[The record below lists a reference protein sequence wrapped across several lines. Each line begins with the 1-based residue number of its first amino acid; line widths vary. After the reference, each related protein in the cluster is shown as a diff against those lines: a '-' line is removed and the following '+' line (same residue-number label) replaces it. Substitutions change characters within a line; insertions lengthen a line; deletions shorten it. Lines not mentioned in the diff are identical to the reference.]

1 MKIVRTLSAS
11 LNLAK
16 PCGLTIG
23 NFDGMHLGHQ
33 AVLKR
38 LKEICEN
45 ENKFSCVL
53 TFDNNPSEV
62 LRPDHPKL
70 QLCSLSHKM
79 HLLEQ
84 AGIDI
89 LVLLT
94 FTKEFSEQSADVFL
108 QKLHTLLSFSDL
120 VLGYD
125 AALGHNRE
133 GDRARVGL
141 LAQSLGFNLEYI
153 EQLYFQNIALSSS
166 AVRNLI
172 LNGEIV
178 QAEKLLGR
186 KYSLCGYAIQCEV
199 QTNATILTLDLS
211 GLCLPPAGRYAVN
224 LLYNKKI
231 FRAEIHLLAALK
243 HTKVVIAGKH
253 PEIENKY
260 IELIFLV

>member
-33 AVLKR
+33 AVLRR

-62 LRPDHPKL
+62 LRPDHPKR

-94 FTKEFSEQSADVFL
+94 FTKEFSEQSVDVFL

-172 LNGEIV
+172 LSGEIA

-186 KYSLCGYAIQCEV
+186 KYSIYIPVMLCDV
-199 QTNATILTLDLS
+199 QANATILTLDLS
-211 GLCLPPAGRYAVN
+211 GLCLPPEGRYAVN
-224 LLYNKKI
+224 LLYNKKTFI
-231 FRAEIHLLAALK
+231 TEIYLLTTLK
-243 HTKVVIAGKH
+243 HIKVAISGKH
-253 PEIENKY
+253 PEIDNKC
-260 IELIFLV
+260 IELIFSV